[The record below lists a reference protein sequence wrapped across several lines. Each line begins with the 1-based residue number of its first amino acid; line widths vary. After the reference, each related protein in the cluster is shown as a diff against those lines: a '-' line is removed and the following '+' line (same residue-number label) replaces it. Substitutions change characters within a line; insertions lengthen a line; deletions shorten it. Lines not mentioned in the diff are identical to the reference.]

1 MSTTPT
7 TYNPR
12 EGSLADRVLAFFTQQ
27 PDEELAIADIL
38 LKFDAKVQSVKM
50 CLKPSVQAGL
60 IRWGQNEHGSWVY
73 TAGPALQLKAERARE
88 AAQQAT
94 QPAAAPDVAQQPAM
108 SLRDEFAIAAL
119 PAVYSNDKEFEY
131 WCEEYSV
138 DAALKLAAD
147 RAYKMAD
154 AMLKARQEGGA
165 T

>member
-12 EGSLADRVLAFFTQQ
+12 DGSLADRVLAFFTQQ
-27 PDEELAIADIL
+27 PDEELSIEDIVP
-38 LKFDAKVQSVKM
+38 KFDAKVQSVKM

-94 QPAAAPDVAQQPAM
+94 QPAAAPAVAQQPAM
-108 SLRDEFAIAAL
+108 SLRDRFAAAAL
-119 PAVYSNDKEFEY
+119 TGFLHNAERINF
-131 WCEEYSV
+131 V
-138 DAALKLAAD
+138 DVKLVAEG
-147 RAYKMAD
+147 AYMMAD
-154 AMLKARQEGGA
+154 AMLKAREGSA
-165 T
+165 A

>member
-1 MSTTPT
+1 MSTTHT

-27 PDEELAIADIL
+27 PDEELSIEDIVP
-38 LKFDAKVQSVKM
+38 KFDAKVQSVKM

-94 QPAAAPDVAQQPAM
+94 QPAAAPAVAQQPAM
-108 SLRDEFAIAAL
+108 SLRDEFAGLAMNGWIAGQPSIMGEKLDGSAEMA
-119 PAVYSNDKEFEY
+119 AVIAR
-131 WCEEYSV
+131 
-138 DAALKLAAD
+138 AA
-147 RAYKMAD
+147 YTMAD

-165 T
+165 A